1 MLWLFKDKK
10 ITKFFGVMNQFPI
23 LPILLGIFSGLLW
36 ETTLVKAQTVPT
48 LPGEMTARNTSTP
61 AYPSFNS
68 QRLNE
73 QLLFYRQMLATSGP
87 PDILIVGSSRALQGV
102 DPIALQ
108 QGLAHQGYP
117 GLKIYNF
124 SVNGA
129 TAQVIDLVVR
139 RILPQ
144 NQLPRLI
151 IFADGVRA
159 FNSGRVDRTYE
170 AIIASKGYQAIASG
184 VNPLAN
190 ATPGRSTTSPT
201 NPSRDYINLAMN
213 RQDSGNVL
221 STGYQ
226 AVNHWFNAVSTSVTA
241 NYQRQKER
249 AIWFPGF
256 EPPPMPTLESV
267 IAQQSPNVMQPTGF
281 IPVTNRYDPTT
292 YYQNY
297 PRVPGRYDGDYS
309 NFTLEGVQKAALS
322 SLITY
327 TKAQGIPFVFV
338 NLPLNQDY
346 LTDPIRQSSEQQF
359 RQMMVALAQQRGF
372 IFRDLGNEWPRE
384 HGNFADPSHLN
395 RYGAFAVSLRL
406 AQDETIPWAKAFRS
420 STDRGA
426 IAHIEK

>member
-1 MLWLFKDKK
+1 MLWLFKHKE
-10 ITKFFGVMNQFPI
+10 ITKFFPVRNQLSL
-23 LPILLGIFSGLLW
+23 LPILLGIFCGLLW
-36 ETTLVKAQTVPT
+36 EAAPIKAQTAAT
-48 LPGEMTARNTSTP
+48 LPVEMISRQGISST
-61 AYPSFNS
+61 YPSFNS

-73 QLLFYRQMLATSGP
+73 QLLFYQQMLATSGP

-102 DPIALQ
+102 DPIVLQ
-108 QGLAHQGYP
+108 QALAHQGYP

-124 SVNGA
+124 SINGA

-139 RILPQ
+139 KILPQ

-159 FNSGRVDRTYE
+159 LNSGRVDRTYQ
-170 AIIASKGYQAIASG
+170 AIVASPGYQMLLSGRNPLANITPRETATLPTTLPTNQSREYILALNQDHGSNALSKGYQA
-184 VNPLAN
+184 L
-190 ATPGRSTTSPT
+190 
-201 NPSRDYINLAMN
+201 
-213 RQDSGNVL
+213 
-221 STGYQ
+221 
-226 AVNHWFNAVSTSVTA
+226 NHWFTTISNVATE
-241 NYQRQKER
+241 NYHRQKKQ

-256 EPPPMPTLESV
+256 ERPPMPTLETA
-267 IAQQSPNVMQPTGF
+267 IAQQSPNQMQPTGF
-281 IPVTNRYDPTT
+281 FPVTNRYDPNT
-292 YYQNY
+292 YYQKF

-346 LTDPIRQSSEQQF
+346 LADPLRQSSEQQF
-359 RQMMVALAQQRGF
+359 RQMMVTFSQQRGF

-395 RYGAFAVSLRL
+395 RYGAFAVSLQL
-406 AQDETIPWAKAFRS
+406 AQDQTIPWANIWR
-420 STDRGA
+420 
-426 IAHIEK
+426 

>member
-1 MLWLFKDKK
+1 
-10 ITKFFGVMNQFPI
+10 MNQFPI
-23 LPILLGIFSGLLW
+23 LPILLGIFSGLIW
-36 ETTLVKAQTVPT
+36 ETTPAKAQTVPT
-48 LPGEMTARNTSTP
+48 LPGEMISRNTSTP

-73 QLLFYRQMLATSGP
+73 QLLFYQQMLATSGP
-87 PDILIVGSSRALQGV
+87 PDILIVGSSRSLQGV

-159 FNSGRVDRTYE
+159 LNSGRVDRTYE
-170 AIIASKGYQAIASG
+170 AIAASQGYKMLLSG
-184 VNPLAN
+184 INPLAN
-190 ATPGRSTTSPT
+190 SIPPQPFFANRGGQPTDRS
-201 NPSRDYINLAMN
+201 REYINLAMN

-226 AVNHWFNAVSTSVTA
+226 AVNYWFNAVSTVVTE
-241 NYQRQKER
+241 NYHRQKER

-256 EPPPMPTLESV
+256 EPPPMPTLETA
-267 IAQQSPNVMQPTGF
+267 IAQQSPNLMQPTGF

-292 YYQNY
+292 YYQKF
-297 PRVPGRYDGDYS
+297 PRVPGLYDGDYS

-346 LTDPIRQSSEQQF
+346 LADPIRQSSEQQF
-359 RQMMVALAQQRGF
+359 RQMMVTLSQQRGF

-406 AQDETIPWAKAFRS
+406 AQDETIPWANALR
-420 STDRGA
+420 
-426 IAHIEK
+426 

>member
-1 MLWLFKDKK
+1 MPRLFKDKE
-10 ITKFFGVMNQFPI
+10 ITKFFSLMNQLPI

-36 ETTLVKAQTVPT
+36 ETTPAKAQTIAT
-48 LPGEMTARNTSTP
+48 LPGEMIARNASTP

-73 QLLFYRQMLATSGP
+73 QLLFYQQMLATSGP

-139 RILPQ
+139 KILPQ

-170 AIIASKGYQAIASG
+170 AIAASQGYKMLLSG
-184 VNPLAN
+184 INPLAN
-190 ATPGRSTTSPT
+190 SVPPQPFFANGGGQPTDRS
-201 NPSRDYINLAMN
+201 REYVNLAMN

-226 AVNHWFNAVSTSVTA
+226 AVNHWFNAVSTVVTE
-241 NYQRQKER
+241 NYHRQRER

-256 EPPPMPTLESV
+256 EPPPMPTLETA
-267 IAQQSPNVMQPTGF
+267 IAQQSPNQMQPTGF
-281 IPVTNRYDPTT
+281 FPITNRYDPTT
-292 YYQNY
+292 YYQNFS
-297 PRVPGRYDGDYS
+297 RVPGRYDGDYS

-346 LTDPIRQSSEQQF
+346 LADPIRQSSEQQF
-359 RQMMVALAQQRGF
+359 RQMMVALSQQRGF
-372 IFRDLGNEWPRE
+372 IFRDLGNQWPAE

-395 RYGAFAVSLRL
+395 RYGAFAVSLQL
-406 AQDETIPWAKAFRS
+406 AQDPTIPWAKAFP
-420 STDRGA
+420 
-426 IAHIEK
+426 

>member
-1 MLWLFKDKK
+1 M
-10 ITKFFGVMNQFPI
+10 I
-23 LPILLGIFSGLLW
+23 S
-36 ETTLVKAQTVPT
+36 
-48 LPGEMTARNTSTP
+48 RNASTP

-73 QLLFYRQMLATSGP
+73 QLLFYQQMLATVGP

-124 SVNGA
+124 SINGA

-139 RILPQ
+139 RILLQNLPQ

-159 FNSGRVDRTYE
+159 FNSGRADRTYE
-170 AIIASKGYQAIASG
+170 AIVASKGYKMVLSG
-184 VNPLAN
+184 INPLAN
-190 ATPGRSTTSPT
+190 SAPPQPFFANGGGQPTDRSREYTH
-201 NPSRDYINLAMN
+201 LAMN

-226 AVNHWFNAVSTSVTA
+226 AVNYWFNAVSTSVTE
-241 NYQRQKER
+241 NYHRQKER

-256 EPPPMPTLESV
+256 EPPPMPTLETA
-267 IAQQSPNVMQPTGF
+267 IAQQSPNLMQPTGF

-292 YYQNY
+292 YYQKF
-297 PRVPGRYDGDYS
+297 PRVPGLYDGDYS

-346 LTDPIRQSSEQQF
+346 LADPIRQSSEQQF
-359 RQMMVALAQQRGF
+359 RQMMVALSQQRGF

-406 AQDETIPWAKAFRS
+406 AQDETIPWAIAFR
-420 STDRGA
+420 
-426 IAHIEK
+426 

>member
-1 MLWLFKDKK
+1 MLWLFKDKE
-10 ITKFFGVMNQFPI
+10 ITKFFSLMNKLPI
-23 LPILLGIFSGLLW
+23 LPILLGIFSGSLW
-36 ETTLVKAQTVPT
+36 ETTPVKAQTVPT
-48 LPGEMTARNTSTP
+48 LPGEMIARNGMPP

-73 QLLFYRQMLATSGP
+73 QLFLYQQMLATSGS

-139 RILPQ
+139 KILLQNLPQ

-170 AIIASKGYQAIASG
+170 AIVASPGYQMLLSG
-184 VNPLAN
+184 GNPLAN
-190 ATPGRSTTSPT
+190 ATPRKTPTQPT
-201 NPSRDYINLAMN
+201 NPSREYTHLTLNH
-213 RQDSGNVL
+213 QDSGNVL

-226 AVNHWFNAVSTSVTA
+226 AVNHWFSAVSTVVTE

-256 EPPPMPTLESV
+256 EPPPMPTLETA
-267 IAQQSPNVMQPTGF
+267 IAQQSPNLMQPTGF

-297 PRVPGRYDGDYS
+297 PRVPGLYDGDYS
-309 NFTLEGVQKAALS
+309 NFNLEGTQKAALS

-346 LTDPIRQSSEQQF
+346 LADPLRQSSEQQF
-359 RQMMVALAQQRGF
+359 RQMMVALSQQRGF
-372 IFRDLGNEWPRE
+372 IFRDLGNQWPGE

-395 RYGAFAVSLRL
+395 RYGAFAVSLQL
-406 AQDETIPWAKAFRS
+406 AQDETIPWANAFR
-420 STDRGA
+420 
-426 IAHIEK
+426 